1 MWAKHSLSA
10 VSRTSLSTAC
20 VVLGHYQSSFIRT
33 NIIFQQASTT
43 AILIHVH
50 KGCCHGIDQ
59 GLGGGGGGVGGVSI
73 LSISRHIGVSTAAAS
88 YFECGNAVTQE
99 PLQPMRCSG

>member
-1 MWAKHSLSA
+1 MSAKHWQCQGQVFL
-10 VSRTSLSTAC
+10 LL
-20 VVLGHYQSSFIRT
+20 VVLGHYRSSSIRT

-43 AILIHVH
+43 AIRIHVH

-59 GLGGGGGGVGGVSI
+59 GLGGGGVVGVGGVSI
-73 LSISRHIGVSTAAAS
+73 LSRTAHLGVSTAGAS
-88 YFECGNAVTQE
+88 YFECGKAVTQE